1 MGFTIHQKTHSYKTF
16 WNQTSDIVQLLGWWV
31 ERISTKNAKLRRKL
45 FGLSTSKNQRLDGPK
60 LCSWGWT
67 GPPLRWFPPLRC
79 PPEGK
84 EYENFPD
91 SDTSMWQINAQGSR
105 FFRHVQRRH
114 VQLKKLDLG
123 MNLSPWF
130 SQDSHGC
137 FPKQNHGWFS
147 LLLHHFAWRVM
158 GKPCEF
164 SFIGVN
170 VAQFQCR
177 TLPALFECPKS
188 ATCSMSSLLKMRL
201 PSLTAL
207 TPAKRSIIWVN
218 YNDLTATSLESW
230 LIREIIPKWP

>member
-1 MGFTIHQKTHSYKTF
+1 
-16 WNQTSDIVQLLGWWV
+16 
-31 ERISTKNAKLRRKL
+31 
-45 FGLSTSKNQRLDGPK
+45 
-60 LCSWGWT
+60 
-67 GPPLRWFPPLRC
+67 
-79 PPEGK
+79 
-84 EYENFPD
+84 
-91 SDTSMWQINAQGSR
+91 MWQINAQGSR

-188 ATCSMSSLLKMRL
+188 ATCSMSSLVKMRL

-207 TPAKRSIIWVN
+207 TPAKRSIMVWIPMVFPTVSHHVLIWNKVCQSFSQFHDVSGGKTVSSFKN
-218 YNDLTATSLESW
+218 
-230 LIREIIPKWP
+230 